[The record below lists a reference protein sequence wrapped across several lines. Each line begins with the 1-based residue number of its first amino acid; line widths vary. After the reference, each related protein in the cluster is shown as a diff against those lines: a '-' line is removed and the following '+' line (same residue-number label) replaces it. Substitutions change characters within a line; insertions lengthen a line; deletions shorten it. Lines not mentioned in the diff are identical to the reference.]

1 MFHYLFQS
9 EFATLITFK
18 VPSGMWAYQYL
29 HSRSKEISFKKS
41 VTFRPSYC
49 TFVCYIPRS
58 FHLMLYTAPSPASTE
73 SVRLVQLDAL
83 PDLTARGLSTEVQ
96 VIVEAATGEGSSSSS
111 SRHRSFHLDT
121 TAGDRQE

>member
-1 MFHYLFQS
+1 
-9 EFATLITFK
+9 
-18 VPSGMWAYQYL
+18 
-29 HSRSKEISFKKS
+29 
-41 VTFRPSYC
+41 
-49 TFVCYIPRS
+49 
-58 FHLMLYTAPSPASTE
+58 MLYTAPSPASTE

-111 SRHRSFHLDT
+111 RHRSFHLDT